1 MVIWAIYSDLKVKA
15 FRGMETLLLGHHYVT
30 MEDNGHHSCSM
41 LHIIWLGCGP
51 QSTTPKWNPGRPGKD
66 SNARPQIWLQVRS
79 QPKKSQKGLSQLGF
93 FAHMKVWFTQKKPGP
108 ICRKKVVFKKT
119 HPIFQNAFDVKLRKS
134 YLNDPTSVSFLVDD
148 FTRSQDT
155 ISTTQWQ
162 PQPKQHLL
170 RETKKLRS
178 WWKMATNHHLYLKLS
193 LHKTM

>member
-1 MVIWAIYSDLKVKA
+1 MEWKHFCWVITMSLWKTMDITVVPCFILYDLGVA
-15 FRGMETLLLGHHYVT
+15 
-30 MEDNGHHSCSM
+30 
-41 LHIIWLGCGP
+41 P
-51 QSTTPKWNPGRPGKD
+51 
-66 SNARPQIWLQVRS
+66 S
-79 QPKKSQKGLSQLGF
+79 QPPPNGILEGPARIPMPAHRFGFKLDLNQKNPKKDCLSWGF
-93 FAHMKVWFTQKKPGP
+93 LPIWRFGSPKKNIKKPGP
-108 ICRKKVVFKKT
+108 MCRKKVVFKKT